1 MQKAIFKY
9 FALVLVITLLL
20 SSAVSTVILSD
31 RMLENTKKNMTY
43 AVKLVEYHLDY
54 SQPLDQQVVELN
66 DIAYED
72 NTRLTIIDKE
82 GNVLAD
88 SEKQDIEE
96 NHFTRSEVKEALENG
111 VGYATRYSTTLKK
124 SLLYVAYYD
133 NEHIVRLSIPYNGIF
148 DNVFSLLD
156 PLLFSTVFSLI
167 VALFFAYKFSK
178 TLNHPLSDMN
188 NEIMKMKDNRTLH
201 FDNYKYEE
209 FNTIANKL
217 KEQSGRIQETL
228 STLKQE
234 RKKINSILDQMNEG
248 FVLLD
253 SQDTVLM
260 YNEKAK
266 QLYPSFEYGKA
277 VGQFIFDYQIID
289 QLRKVTR
296 EPKVA
301 DIKKDE
307 EIYRCFI
314 SKVDYGVTLLFVN
327 VTESVNG
334 MKMRQE
340 FFSNVSHELKTP
352 ITAIKGYSEL
362 LQTGMIDN
370 QEIRKKSLDKILK
383 EADHM
388 SQLIDDILMISR
400 LENKDIEVVN
410 HPLTLKPIIDEIT
423 DSLQV
428 EMDHKDIHYSE
439 NIENTT
445 FYANHQFIYH
455 LMNNLLTNAVKY
467 NKEHG
472 QIQVVSYSDKTDLI
486 IEVSDTGKGIALVDQ
501 GRVFERFYR
510 CDHGRDK
517 ETGGTGLGLSIV
529 KHIVQY
535 YQGYIDLKSELDK
548 GTTFKIILPLMDS
561 QTIHFFV

>member
-66 DIAYED
+66 DMAYED

-111 VGYATRYSTTLKK
+111 VGYATRYSKTLKK

-561 QTIHFFV
+561 

>member
-66 DIAYED
+66 DMAYED

-88 SEKQDIEE
+88 SEKQNIEE

-156 PLLFSTVFSLI
+156 PLLFSTFFSLI

-561 QTIHFFV
+561 

>member
-9 FALVLVITLLL
+9 FALVLGITLLL
-20 SSAVSTVILSD
+20 SSVVSTVILSD

-66 DIAYED
+66 DMAYED

-156 PLLFSTVFSLI
+156 PLLFSTFFSLI

-561 QTIHFFV
+561 

>member
-31 RMLENTKKNMTY
+31 RMLDNTKKNMTY
-43 AVKLVEYHLDY
+43 AVKLVDYHLDY

-66 DIAYED
+66 DMAYED

-156 PLLFSTVFSLI
+156 PLLFSSVFSLI

-428 EMDHKDIHYSE
+428 KMDHKDIHYSE
-439 NIENTT
+439 KIENTT

-561 QTIHFFV
+561 

>member
-9 FALVLVITLLL
+9 FALVLGITLLL

-66 DIAYED
+66 DMAYED

-111 VGYATRYSTTLKK
+111 VGYATRYSKTLKK

-156 PLLFSTVFSLI
+156 PLLFSSVFSLI
-167 VALFFAYKFSK
+167 FALFFAYKFSK

-561 QTIHFFV
+561 

>member
-9 FALVLVITLLL
+9 FALVLGITLLL
-20 SSAVSTVILSD
+20 SSVVSTVILSD

-66 DIAYED
+66 DMAYED

-561 QTIHFFV
+561 

>member
-9 FALVLVITLLL
+9 FAIVLVITLLL
-20 SSAVSTVILSD
+20 SSAVSTVILSEH
-31 RMLENTKKNMTY
+31 MLDNTKQNMAY
-43 AVKLVEYHLDY
+43 AVKLIDYQLDY
-54 SQPLDQQVVELN
+54 TQPLEQQVIELN
-66 DIAYED
+66 DMAYED
-72 NTRLTIIDKE
+72 DTRLTIIDQE

-88 SEKQDIEE
+88 SEKNDIEE
-96 NHFTRSEVKEALENG
+96 NHFTRTEVKAALKDG
-111 VGYATRYSTTLKK
+111 IGYATRYSTTLKK
-124 SLLYVAYYD
+124 NLLYVAYYD
-133 NEHIVRLSIPYNGIF
+133 NEHIIRLSIPYNGIF
-148 DNVFSLLD
+148 DNVSFLLN
-156 PLLFSTVFSLI
+156 PLLFSSAFSLI

-188 NEIMKMKDNRTLH
+188 NEIIKMEDNKTLH

-209 FNTIANKL
+209 FNIIANKL
-217 KEQSGRIQETL
+217 KEQSARIQDTL
-228 STLKQE
+228 STLKKE
-234 RKKINSILDQMNEG
+234 RIKINSILDQMNEG

-253 SQDTVLM
+253 SQSIVLM

-266 QLYPSFEYGKA
+266 QLYPTFQQGQE
-277 VGQFIFDYQIID
+277 VGNFIFDYQIID
-289 QLRKVTR
+289 QLKKVTR
-296 EPKVA
+296 EPKVV

-362 LQTGMIDN
+362 LQTGMIN
-370 QEIRKKSLDKILK
+370 NSEVKKKSLDKILK

-410 HPLTLKPIIDEIT
+410 HPLTLKPIVEEIVE
-423 DSLQV
+423 SLKV
-428 EMDHKDIHYSE
+428 EMENKNIEYSE
-439 NIENTT
+439 SLENVT

-467 NKEHG
+467 NKPNG
-472 QIQVVSYSDKTDLI
+472 QIRVVSYSNKTDLV
-486 IEVSDTGKGIALVDQ
+486 IEVSDTGKGISLIDQ

-548 GTTFKIILPLMDS
+548 GTTFKIILPIMDS
-561 QTIHFFV
+561 

>member
-20 SSAVSTVILSD
+20 SSVVSTVILSD

-66 DIAYED
+66 DMAYED

-156 PLLFSTVFSLI
+156 PLLFSTFFSLI

-561 QTIHFFV
+561 

>member
-66 DIAYED
+66 DMAYED

-561 QTIHFFV
+561 

>member
-66 DIAYED
+66 DMAYED

-111 VGYATRYSTTLKK
+111 VGYATRYSKTLKK

-156 PLLFSTVFSLI
+156 PLLFSSVFSLI
-167 VALFFAYKFSK
+167 FALFFAYKFSK

-561 QTIHFFV
+561 

>member
-31 RMLENTKKNMTY
+31 RMLDNTKQNMAY
-43 AVKLVEYHLDY
+43 AVKLINYQLDY
-54 SQPLDQQVVELN
+54 SQPLDQQVIELN
-66 DIAYED
+66 EMAYED
-72 NTRLTIIDKE
+72 DTRLTIIDKE

-96 NHFTRSEVKEALENG
+96 NHFARSEVKDALENG
-111 VGYATRYSTTLKK
+111 IGYATRYSTTLKK

-133 NEHIVRLSIPYNGIF
+133 NDHVVRLSIPYNGIF
-148 DNVFSLLD
+148 DNVSFLLD
-156 PLLFSTVFSLI
+156 PLIFSSVFSLI

-178 TLNHPLSDMN
+178 TLNHPLSDIN
-188 NEIMKMKDNRTLH
+188 NEIMKMKDNKALH

-217 KEQSGRIQETL
+217 KEQSTRIQETL

-234 RKKINSILDQMNEG
+234 RKKINNILDQMNEG

-253 SQDTVLM
+253 SQEIVLM
-260 YNEKAK
+260 FNEKAK
-266 QLYPSFEYGKA
+266 QLYPTFQEGQA
-277 VGQFIFDYQIID
+277 VGRFIFDYQIID
-289 QLRKVTR
+289 QLKKVTR
-296 EPKVA
+296 EPKVV

-352 ITAIKGYSEL
+352 ITSIKGYGEL

-370 QEIRKKSLDKILK
+370 QEIKKKSLDKILK

-410 HPLTLKPIIDEIT
+410 HPLNLKPIIDEIVE
-423 DSLQV
+423 SLKV
-428 EMDHKDIHYSE
+428 EMDHKNIEYSE
-439 NIENTT
+439 SIDNTT

-467 NKEHG
+467 NKPNG
-472 QIQVVSYSDKTDLI
+472 KIVVRSYSNNMDLV

-548 GTTFKIILPLMDS
+548 GTTFKIILPIMDS
-561 QTIHFFV
+561 

>member
-9 FALVLVITLLL
+9 FALVLVVTLLL

-66 DIAYED
+66 DMAYED

-111 VGYATRYSTTLKK
+111 VGYATRYSKTLKK

-156 PLLFSTVFSLI
+156 PLLFSTFFSLI

-548 GTTFKIILPLMDS
+548 GTTCKIILPLMDS
-561 QTIHFFV
+561 

>member
-66 DIAYED
+66 DMAYED

-156 PLLFSTVFSLI
+156 PLLFSSVFSLI
-167 VALFFAYKFSK
+167 FALFFAYKFSK

-561 QTIHFFV
+561 

>member
-66 DIAYED
+66 DMAYED

-111 VGYATRYSTTLKK
+111 VGYATRYSKTLKK

-148 DNVFSLLD
+148 DNVFSLFD
-156 PLLFSTVFSLI
+156 PLLFSSVFSLI

-561 QTIHFFV
+561 

>member
-20 SSAVSTVILSD
+20 SSVVSTVILSD

-54 SQPLDQQVVELN
+54 SQPLDQQVDELN

-72 NTRLTIIDKE
+72 NTSLTIIDKE

-277 VGQFIFDYQIID
+277 VGQFIFDCQIID

-561 QTIHFFV
+561 

>member
-20 SSAVSTVILSD
+20 SSVVSTVILSD

-66 DIAYED
+66 DMAYED

-561 QTIHFFV
+561 

>member
-66 DIAYED
+66 DMAYED

-156 PLLFSTVFSLI
+156 PLLFSTFFSLI

-561 QTIHFFV
+561 

>member
-9 FALVLVITLLL
+9 FALVLGITLLL

-66 DIAYED
+66 DMAYED

-111 VGYATRYSTTLKK
+111 VGYATRYSKTLKK

-156 PLLFSTVFSLI
+156 PLLFSSVFSLI
-167 VALFFAYKFSK
+167 VALFFTYKFSK

-561 QTIHFFV
+561 

>member
-9 FALVLVITLLL
+9 FALVLVVTLLL

-66 DIAYED
+66 DMAYED

-111 VGYATRYSTTLKK
+111 VGYATRYSKTLKK

-156 PLLFSTVFSLI
+156 PLLFSSVFSLI
-167 VALFFAYKFSK
+167 FALFFAYKFSK

-561 QTIHFFV
+561 

>member
-66 DIAYED
+66 DMAYED

-156 PLLFSTVFSLI
+156 PLLFSSVFSLI

-561 QTIHFFV
+561 

>member
-31 RMLENTKKNMTY
+31 RMLDNTKQNMAY
-43 AVKLVEYHLDY
+43 AVKLINYQLDY
-54 SQPLDQQVVELN
+54 SQPLDQQVIELN
-66 DIAYED
+66 EMAYED
-72 NTRLTIIDKE
+72 DTRLTIIDKE

-96 NHFTRSEVKEALENG
+96 NHFTRSEVKDALENG
-111 VGYATRYSTTLKK
+111 IGYATRYSTTLKK

-133 NEHIVRLSIPYNGIF
+133 NDHVVRLSIPYNGIF
-148 DNVFSLLD
+148 DNVSFLLD
-156 PLLFSTVFSLI
+156 PLIFSSVFSLI

-178 TLNHPLSDMN
+178 TLNHPLSDIN
-188 NEIMKMKDNRTLH
+188 NEIMKMKDNKALH

-217 KEQSGRIQETL
+217 KEQSTRIQETL

-234 RKKINSILDQMNEG
+234 RKKINNILDQMNEG

-253 SQDTVLM
+253 SQGIVLM
-260 YNEKAK
+260 FNEKAK
-266 QLYPSFEYGKA
+266 QLYPTFQEGQA
-277 VGQFIFDYQIID
+277 VGRFIFDYQIID
-289 QLRKVTR
+289 QLKKVTR
-296 EPKVA
+296 EPKVV

-352 ITAIKGYSEL
+352 ITSIKGYGEL

-370 QEIRKKSLDKILK
+370 QEIKKKSLDKILK

-410 HPLTLKPIIDEIT
+410 HPLNLKPIIDEIVE
-423 DSLQV
+423 SLKV
-428 EMDHKDIHYSE
+428 EMDHKNIEYSE
-439 NIENTT
+439 SIDNTT

-467 NKEHG
+467 NKPNG
-472 QIQVVSYSDKTDLI
+472 KIVVRSYSNNMDLV

-548 GTTFKIILPLMDS
+548 GTTFKIILPIMDS
-561 QTIHFFV
+561 

>member
-66 DIAYED
+66 DMAYED

-111 VGYATRYSTTLKK
+111 VGYATRYSKTLKK

-156 PLLFSTVFSLI
+156 PLLFSTFFSLI

-289 QLRKVTR
+289 QLRKVTH

-561 QTIHFFV
+561 

>member
-66 DIAYED
+66 DMAYED

-133 NEHIVRLSIPYNGIF
+133 NEHIVRLSIPYNGTF

-156 PLLFSTVFSLI
+156 PLLFSSVFSCI

-277 VGQFIFDYQIID
+277 VGQFIFDYQIFD
-289 QLRKVTR
+289 QLRIVTR

-561 QTIHFFV
+561 

>member
-9 FALVLVITLLL
+9 FALVLVVTLLL

-66 DIAYED
+66 DMAYED

-111 VGYATRYSTTLKK
+111 VGYATRYSKTLKK

-148 DNVFSLLD
+148 DNVFSLFD
-156 PLLFSTVFSLI
+156 PLLFSSVFSLI

-561 QTIHFFV
+561 

>member
-31 RMLENTKKNMTY
+31 RMLDNTKQNMAY
-43 AVKLVEYHLDY
+43 AVKLINYQLDY
-54 SQPLDQQVVELN
+54 SQPLDQQVIELN
-66 DIAYED
+66 EMAYED
-72 NTRLTIIDKE
+72 DTRLTIIDKE

-96 NHFTRSEVKEALENG
+96 NHFTRSEVKDALENG
-111 VGYATRYSTTLKK
+111 IGYATRYSTTLKR

-133 NEHIVRLSIPYNGIF
+133 NDHVVRLSIPYNGIF
-148 DNVFSLLD
+148 DNVSFLLD
-156 PLLFSTVFSLI
+156 PLIFSSVFSLI

-178 TLNHPLSDMN
+178 TLNHPLSDIN
-188 NEIMKMKDNRTLH
+188 NEIMKMKDNKALH

-217 KEQSGRIQETL
+217 KEQSTRIQETL

-234 RKKINSILDQMNEG
+234 RKKINNILDQMNEG

-253 SQDTVLM
+253 SQGIVLM
-260 YNEKAK
+260 FNEKAK
-266 QLYPSFEYGKA
+266 QLYPTFQEGQA
-277 VGQFIFDYQIID
+277 VGRFIFDYQIID
-289 QLRKVTR
+289 QLKKVTR
-296 EPKVA
+296 EPKVV

-352 ITAIKGYSEL
+352 ITSIKGYGEL

-370 QEIRKKSLDKILK
+370 QEIKKKSLDKILK

-410 HPLTLKPIIDEIT
+410 HPLNLKPIIDEIVE
-423 DSLQV
+423 SLKV
-428 EMDHKDIHYSE
+428 EMDHKNIEYSE
-439 NIENTT
+439 SIDNTT

-467 NKEHG
+467 NKPNG
-472 QIQVVSYSDKTDLI
+472 KIAVRSYSNNMDLV

-548 GTTFKIILPLMDS
+548 GTTFKIILPIMDS
-561 QTIHFFV
+561 

>member
-1 MQKAIFKY
+1 
-9 FALVLVITLLL
+9 
-20 SSAVSTVILSD
+20 
-31 RMLENTKKNMTY
+31 
-43 AVKLVEYHLDY
+43 
-54 SQPLDQQVVELN
+54 
-66 DIAYED
+66 
-72 NTRLTIIDKE
+72 
-82 GNVLAD
+82 
-88 SEKQDIEE
+88 
-96 NHFTRSEVKEALENG
+96 
-111 VGYATRYSTTLKK
+111 
-124 SLLYVAYYD
+124 
-133 NEHIVRLSIPYNGIF
+133 
-148 DNVFSLLD
+148 
-156 PLLFSTVFSLI
+156 
-167 VALFFAYKFSK
+167 
-178 TLNHPLSDMN
+178 
-188 NEIMKMKDNRTLH
+188 
-201 FDNYKYEE
+201 
-209 FNTIANKL
+209 
-217 KEQSGRIQETL
+217 
-228 STLKQE
+228 
-234 RKKINSILDQMNEG
+234 
-248 FVLLD
+248 
-253 SQDTVLM
+253 
-260 YNEKAK
+260 
-266 QLYPSFEYGKA
+266 
-277 VGQFIFDYQIID
+277 
-289 QLRKVTR
+289 
-296 EPKVA
+296 
-301 DIKKDE
+301 
-307 EIYRCFI
+307 
-314 SKVDYGVTLLFVN
+314 
-327 VTESVNG
+327 
-334 MKMRQE
+334 MRQE

-561 QTIHFFV
+561 

>member
-9 FALVLVITLLL
+9 FALVLVVTLLL

-66 DIAYED
+66 DMAYED

-111 VGYATRYSTTLKK
+111 VGYATRYSKTLKK

-148 DNVFSLLD
+148 DNVFSLFD
-156 PLLFSTVFSLI
+156 PLLFSSVFSLI
-167 VALFFAYKFSK
+167 VALFFTYKFSK

-561 QTIHFFV
+561 